1 MPINS
6 NGYEPEKI
14 AQFQTILQD
23 VKRWVR
29 EVGKIQRENLW
40 KQNLLIETKSSEVD
54 LVTEIDKLSEE
65 YFLKAIGENYPEHSI
80 LSEEA
85 GENEKTGTLYRWII
99 DPLDGTTN
107 YAQGLPI
114 FAISVALQYQQETVL
129 GVIYVPM
136 LDLLFEAIKGQK
148 AYVNGKRIKVGA
160 KSDLKEC
167 LLSTGFPYDQAQNP
181 DNNTNYF
188 SHFVPLTRGIRRL
201 GSAAYDLANVAAG
214 ILDGHWELNL
224 NLWDVAA
231 GFLLV
236 EEAGGKVILL
246 EDKRGVS
253 FVAGNSVVADKIYQ
267 EIRSVDK
274 KKQIVS

>member
-1 MPINS
+1 M
-6 NGYEPEKI
+6 